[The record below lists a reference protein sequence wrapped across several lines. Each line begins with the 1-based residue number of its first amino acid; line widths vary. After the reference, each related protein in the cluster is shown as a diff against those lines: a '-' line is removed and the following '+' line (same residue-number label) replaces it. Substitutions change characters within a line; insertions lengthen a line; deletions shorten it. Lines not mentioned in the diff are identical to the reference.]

1 MARSQLAFAGSGGR
15 AIFLRRCKSENCMLA
30 LALLSE
36 GKAVLEKTYLF
47 DFAI

>member
-1 MARSQLAFAGSGGR
+1 
-15 AIFLRRCKSENCMLA
+15 MLA